1 MPIRAV
7 LFDWR
12 GTLVTTL
19 GERDWVEQA
28 LLALGRE
35 RSRAVIDGVVAA
47 IQRADGA
54 ENRLDAPGV
63 DSDAA
68 LHRRTYLDV
77 FADAG
82 LDAELAEALYAVE
95 SDPGRNRFAVDV
107 LDTLRALRT
116 RGIRIAVVSDIHV
129 DLRPAFDAAGL
140 GGLVDVFTL
149 SFEQGVQ
156 KPDPLMFTRTLDA
169 LDVGPEEALMV
180 GDRSR
185 PDGAAVESGIPT
197 LLVPPLRDPT
207 DRRMHHVV
215 KLCGTG

>member
-1 MPIRAV
+1 MIRAV

-12 GTLVTTL
+12 GTLVVDLTDV
-19 GERDWVEQA
+19 EWVGRA
-28 LLALGRE
+28 LTALGRE
-35 RSRAVIDGVVAA
+35 ADPAAVEPIASAIARAN
-47 IQRADGA
+47 GA
-54 ENRLDAPGV
+54 GNRLDGPGV

-82 LDAELAEALYAVE
+82 LDAELAEALYVVE
-95 SDPGRNRFAVDV
+95 SDPGRNHFAVDV
-107 LDTLRALRT
+107 LDTVQALRA

-140 GGLVDVFTL
+140 GELVDVFTL

-156 KPDPLMFTRTLDA
+156 KPDPLMFTRTLTA
-169 LDVGPEEALMV
+169 LGVGPEEALMV

-197 LLVPPLRDPT
+197 LLVPPLRSVD
-207 DRRMHHVV
+207 DRRLHLVLA
-215 KLCGTG
+215 LCGIG